1 MGPYMKMNV
10 RYVFFSEQWN
20 QNVVTNQ
27 GIVVIHIFRW
37 HIYRRKDNQRVDQ
50 GSVRRNET
58 FDRHLIV
65 FVQSFVGR
73 NKLVASRSHSL
84 DVWLTHGH

>member
-1 MGPYMKMNV
+1 MKMDMRN
-10 RYVFFSEQWN
+10 VFFSEERN

-27 GIVVIHIFRW
+27 GIVVIDIFGW
-37 HIYRRKDNQRVDQ
+37 HIHRREDNQRVDQ

-65 FVQSFVGR
+65 LVQCLVGR
-73 NKLVASRSHSL
+73 NKLVTSRSHSRE
-84 DVWLTHGH
+84 VRLTRGH